1 MDAELAN
8 ATWRKSTYS
17 QANGDCV
24 EVALLPGPRIAVRDS
39 QHPAGPAL
47 IIPAGEW
54 RTFLT
59 RALSRSAA

>member
-24 EVALLPGPRIAVRDS
+24 EVASLRGPRIAVRDS
-39 QHPAGPAL
+39 QSPAGPVL
-47 IIPAGEW
+47 VIPAGNW
-54 RTFLT
+54 RTFLP
-59 RALSRSAA
+59 RAIQSHTA